1 MQNVLFFIFRLYGGG
16 AERTVSNLSQ
26 AFGDK
31 YNIKIAIYDQ
41 EERTYPY
48 AGELIRIKLPF
59 SKNISRNGRIARA
72 IRLVALVIKLRS
84 LKKKHAIDVCI
95 SFSEQANIINLLTK
109 RNRTIISVRTTLS
122 EEIKSMPRM
131 KILRGFVQLLY
142 NSAHYIITPSDGI
155 SEDLITN
162 FDIHPEKIQVIRNYV
177 DRKKISHLSSI
188 PLSDPFLK
196 SLFQNDVLLHV
207 GRITAAKGLWLAF
220 HVYKTLKPLYPRIKL
235 VSIGEGKSE
244 APFKMRILD
253 YARVLGLKVFDKES
267 SDQEQTDPDIFF
279 LGFQANPFQFMKS
292 SRLLIFPSAFE
303 GFPNTILE
311 ALECNL
317 PVVAADCN
325 TGPRFILA
333 PDSILTD
340 HTEKLELAK
349 FGILAPPLTNAE
361 MNTVIDTAIVE
372 EWAKAV
378 SLLLTENNLRG
389 KYIAAGPERV
399 RDFDK
404 KLILN
409 QWGLLLS
416 GE

>member
-26 AFGDK
+26 ALGDK
-31 YNIKIAIYDQ
+31 FNITIATYDQ

-59 SKNISRNGRIARA
+59 SKNVSKNGRFARA
-72 IRLVALVIKLRS
+72 IRLVVLVFKLRS
-84 LKKKHAIDVCI
+84 LKKKHTIDVCI

-131 KILRGFVQLLY
+131 KVLRGFVQLLY
-142 NSAHYIITPSDGI
+142 NRAHCIITPSNGI
-155 SEDLITN
+155 SEDLIAN
-162 FDIHPEKIQVIRNYV
+162 FNIQPKKIQVIPNYI
-177 DRKKISHLSSI
+177 DREKISRLCRI
-188 PLSDPFLK
+188 PLTNPFLK
-196 SLFQNDVLLHV
+196 SLFQNEVLLHV

-235 VSIGEGKSE
+235 VSIGEGESE
-244 APFKMRILD
+244 APFKMRMLN
-253 YARVLGLKVFDKES
+253 YAKALGLKVFDKES
-267 SDQEQTDPDIFF
+267 NDQEQTDPDVFF
-279 LGFQANPFQFMKS
+279 LGFHPNPFQFMS
-292 SRLLIFPSAFE
+292 SSKLLIFPSAFE

-311 ALECNL
+311 AMECNL

-333 PDSILTD
+333 PDNILTG
-340 HTEKLELAK
+340 HTEKFELAK
-349 FGILAPPLTNAE
+349 FGILAPPLKDAE
-361 MNTVIDTAIVE
+361 MNTVIDPAIIE
-372 EWAKAV
+372 EWTKAV
-378 SLLLTENNLRG
+378 SLILTEGYLRD

-399 RDFDK
+399 KDFDK
-404 KLILN
+404 KLILH
-409 QWGLLLS
+409 QWELLLS